1 MISRG
6 VEISIARG
14 GGEMLRVISLGW
26 FFYLFFILFLYQ
38 VFIVTVQELACSS
51 SYGVNKTL
59 ISKTK

>member
-26 FFYLFFILFLYQ
+26 FYYLFLFYVYIRYSSLRYKNSHAA
-38 VFIVTVQELACSS
+38 LAMA
-51 SYGVNKTL
+51 
-59 ISKTK
+59 

>member
-26 FFYLFFILFLYQ
+26 FFLLFILFLYH
-38 VFIVTVQELACSS
+38 VFIVTVQEHAYSS
-51 SYGVNKTL
+51 SYGVNKP
-59 ISKTK
+59 